1 MDKSRVELK
10 VGMFVLAALVIF
22 AIFIFKIGNL
32 RNYGSTYPLSIIFG
46 NVSGVKPGSPVRFTG
61 VDVGEVHDVRIIKNE
76 QNNTTEI
83 EVVAW
88 IRQSLSMPQGSQVFV
103 NTLGLLGE
111 KYIEII
117 PPAEIEGFLP
127 PGGVLVGTD
136 PIMLHHWIDEGEK
149 IMKDFQDIIHKMRSE
164 EGTIGKLLS
173 DDKLYLELQGLI
185 SDIRQAKQGTV
196 GRLLYDDKLY
206 QELEALISDLRR
218 NPWKLFWKTKEKKK
232 R

>member
-10 VGMFVLAALVIF
+10 VGIFVFVALLILGV
-22 AIFIFKIGNL
+22 FIFQLGNL
-32 RNYGSTYPLSIIFG
+32 KTYGSSYPIRLIFG

-61 VDVGEVHDVRIIKNE
+61 VDVGEVHEVYIIKNE
-76 QNNTTEI
+76 QNKETQIEI
-83 EVVAW
+83 VAW
-88 IRQSLSMPQGSQVFV
+88 ISHSLSIPQGSQVFV

-117 PPAEIEGFLP
+117 PPAEIEAFLQ
-127 PGGVLVGTD
+127 PGDALIGTD

-149 IMKDFQDIIHKMRSE
+149 ILMDFQEIIHKMKSE

-218 NPWKLFWKTKEKKK
+218 NPWKLFWKTKEK